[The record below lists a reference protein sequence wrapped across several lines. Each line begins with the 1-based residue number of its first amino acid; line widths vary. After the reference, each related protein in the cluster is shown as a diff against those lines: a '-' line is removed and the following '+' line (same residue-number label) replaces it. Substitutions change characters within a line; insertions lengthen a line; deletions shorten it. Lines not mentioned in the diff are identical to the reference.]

1 MSYLVVGISH
11 RSADISVLERVALDP
26 DAATKLAL
34 AVKHTPAV
42 AESAV
47 LATCNRT
54 EVYANVDRFHAGM
67 DEVTAILSDVTGVPL
82 LDLAEHLYVHFEEG
96 AVAHLFQVAVGLDSM
111 VVGESQILGQVKES
125 LRVGQDLETVGSD
138 LNALFQHALR
148 VGKRARAETGIDSAG
163 RSVVSAG
170 LDAVG
175 GFEGRRALVIGAG
188 SMASLAA
195 QTLLTGGAASVTI
208 ANRNYDRAV
217 ALAERVGGTAIQLAA
232 VPDALT
238 DADLVVSCT
247 GARGVVLTE
256 QMIRTATGGRPFG
269 ILDVALPR
277 DVAPEAAR
285 IPGVT
290 LVTLADLART
300 AGGSE
305 DDIEDVR
312 RIVGAETGAFEATRR
327 AASVTPTVV
336 ALRAMATELVD
347 AELARLDRKLPGLDD
362 AQRDEVART
371 IRRVV
376 DKVLHTP
383 TVRVKELAADPGGP
397 TYADA
402 LRELFA
408 LDSAAVDAV
417 TTAKAPEQT
426 SMTSADAGKSS
437 ASATHLRSSGG
448 ERA

>member
-1 MSYLVVGISH
+1 VSYLVVGISH
-11 RSADISVLERVALDP
+11 RSADIDVLERVALDHE
-26 DAATKLAL
+26 AATKLAL

-54 EVYANVDRFHAGM
+54 EVYATVDRFHAGM
-67 DEVTAILSDVTGVPL
+67 DEVTAILSDITGVPL

-111 VVGESQILGQVKES
+111 VVGESQILGQVKET
-125 LRVGQDLETVGSD
+125 LRFGQDLETIGTD

-148 VGKRARAETGIDSAG
+148 VGKRARAETGIDAAG

-175 GFEGRRALVIGAG
+175 GFEGRRALIVGAG

-232 VPDALT
+232 VPDALA

-256 QMIRTATGGRPFG
+256 EMIRNATDGRPFG
-269 ILDVALPR
+269 VLDVALPR
-277 DVAPEAAR
+277 DVSPEAAR
-285 IPGVT
+285 LPGVT
-290 LVTLADLART
+290 LVTLADLAGT
-300 AGGSE
+300 AGGSQ
-305 DDIEDVR
+305 DDIDEVR
-312 RIVGAETGAFEATRR
+312 RIVGEETGSFEATRR
-327 AASVTPTVV
+327 AASVAPTVV
-336 ALRAMATELVD
+336 ALRAMATELVES
-347 AELARLDRKLPGLDD
+347 ELARLERKLPGLDE
-362 AQRDEVART
+362 AQRNEVART
-371 IRRVV
+371 VRRVV
-376 DKVLHTP
+376 DKVLHNP

-408 LDSAAVDAV
+408 LDPAKVDAV
-417 TTAKAPEQT
+417 TAAKTPEET
-426 SMTSADAGKSS
+426 SKTVAQA
-437 ASATHLRSSGG
+437 GG
-448 ERA
+448 ESA

>member
-11 RSADISVLERVALDP
+11 RSADINVLERVALDHE
-26 DAATKLAL
+26 AATKLAL

-54 EVYANVDRFHAGM
+54 EVYATVDRFHAGM
-67 DEVTAILSDVTGVPL
+67 DEVTAILSDITGVPL

-111 VVGESQILGQVKES
+111 VVGESQILGQVKDT
-125 LRVGQDLETVGSD
+125 LRVGQDLETIGTD

-148 VGKRARAETGIDSAG
+148 VGKRARAETGIDAAG

-175 GFEGRRALVIGAG
+175 GFEGRRALIVGAG

-195 QTLLTGGAASVTI
+195 QTLLNGNAASVTI

-217 ALAERVGGTAIQLAA
+217 ALAERVGGTAIPLAA
-232 VPDALT
+232 VPEALAE
-238 DADLVVSCT
+238 ADLVVSCT
-247 GARGVVLTE
+247 GARGVVLTAE
-256 QMIRTATGGRPFG
+256 MIRNATDGRPFG
-269 ILDVALPR
+269 VLDVALPR

-290 LVTLADLART
+290 LVTLADLAST
-300 AGGSE
+300 AGGSQ
-305 DDIEDVR
+305 DDIDEVR
-312 RIVGAETGAFEATRR
+312 RIVGEETGSFEATRR
-327 AASVTPTVV
+327 AASVAPTVV
-336 ALRAMATELVD
+336 ALRTMATELVES
-347 AELARLDRKLPGLDD
+347 ELARLERKLPGLDD
-362 AQRDEVART
+362 AQRNEVTRT

-376 DKVLHTP
+376 DKVLHNP

-408 LDSAAVDAV
+408 LDPAKVDAV
-417 TTAKAPEQT
+417 TAAKAPEET
-426 SMTSADAGKSS
+426 SKTVAQA
-437 ASATHLRSSGG
+437 GG
-448 ERA
+448 ESA

>member
-1 MSYLVVGISH
+1 MSFLVVGISH
-11 RSADISVLERVALDP
+11 RSAAIDVLERVALDA

-34 AVKHTPAV
+34 AVRNSAAV

-54 EVYANVDRFHAGM
+54 EVYATVDRFHAGM

-111 VVGESQILGQVKES
+111 VVGESQILGQVKET
-125 LRVGQDLETVGSD
+125 LRVGQDLETVGTD

-148 VGKRARAETGIDSAG
+148 VGKRARTETGIDSAG

-175 GFEGRRALVIGAG
+175 GFEGRRALVVGAG

-195 QTLLTGGAASVTI
+195 QTLLNGGAKTVTI

-217 ALAERVGGTAIQLAA
+217 ALTDRIGGTAIRLTD
-232 VPDALT
+232 VPEALR

-247 GARGVVLTE
+247 GARGVVLTAE
-256 QMIRTATGGRPFG
+256 TIRNATDGRSLG
-269 ILDVALPR
+269 VLDIALPR

-290 LVTLADLART
+290 LITLADLIGT
-300 AGGSE
+300 AGGSQA
-305 DDIEDVR
+305 DIDEVR
-312 RIVGAETGAFEATRR
+312 RIVGEETGSFEATRR
-327 AASVTPTVV
+327 AASVAPTVV
-336 ALRAMATELVD
+336 ALRAMASSLVD
-347 AELARLDRKLPGLDD
+347 SELARLERRLPELGEHE
-362 AQRDEVART
+362 RHEVERT

-376 DKVLHTP
+376 DKVLHNP
-383 TVRVKELAADPGGP
+383 TVRVKELGGDPGGP

-402 LRELFA
+402 LRQLFA
-408 LDSAAVDAV
+408 LDQATVDAV
-417 TTAKAPEQT
+417 TAAKTPAETSNTRADSTAT
-426 SMTSADAGKSS
+426 
-437 ASATHLRSSGG
+437 GG
-448 ERA
+448 EQA

>member
-11 RSADISVLERVALDP
+11 RSADINVLERVALDA

-34 AVKHTPAV
+34 AVQQTPAV

-54 EVYANVDRFHAGM
+54 EVYATVDRFHAGM
-67 DEVTAILSDVTGVPL
+67 DEVTAILSDITGVPL

-96 AVAHLFQVAVGLDSM
+96 SVAHLFQVAVGLDSM
-111 VVGESQILGQVKES
+111 IVGESQILGQVKET
-125 LRVGQDLETVGSD
+125 LRVGQDLETIGTD

-148 VGKRARAETGIDSAG
+148 VGKRARTETGIDSAG

-170 LDAVG
+170 LEAVG
-175 GFEGRRALVIGAG
+175 GFEGRRALVVGAG

-195 QTLLTGGAASVTI
+195 QTLINGGAKSVTI

-217 ALAERVGGTAIQLAA
+217 ALTDRIGGTAIRLAD
-232 VPDALT
+232 VPDALRE
-238 DADLVVSCT
+238 ADLIVSCT

-256 QMIRTATGGRPFG
+256 EMIRNASDGRPLG
-269 ILDVALPR
+269 VLDVALPR
-277 DVAPEAAR
+277 DVAPEVAR

-290 LVTLADLART
+290 LVTLADLAGT
-300 AGGSE
+300 AGGS
-305 DDIEDVR
+305 DADIDEVR
-312 RIVGAETGAFEATRR
+312 RIVGEETGAFEATRR
-327 AASVTPTVV
+327 AASVAPTVV
-336 ALRAMATELVD
+336 ALRTMATELVD
-347 AELARLDRKLPGLDD
+347 SELARLDRRLPGLDEQ
-362 AQRDEVART
+362 QRHEVSRT

-376 DKVLHTP
+376 DKLLHNP
-383 TVRVKELAADPGGP
+383 TVRVKELGGDPGGP

-408 LDSAAVDAV
+408 LDQATVDAV
-417 TTAKAPEQT
+417 TAVKSPEET
-426 SMTSADAGKSS
+426 SKTSADARQG
-437 ASATHLRSSGG
+437 GG
-448 ERA
+448 EQA

>member
-11 RSADISVLERVALDP
+11 RSAAIDVLERVALDA

-34 AVKHTPAV
+34 TVNNSPAV
-42 AESAV
+42 AETAV

-54 EVYANVDRFHAGM
+54 EVYGSVDRFHAGM
-67 DEVTAILSDVTGVPL
+67 DEITAILSEITGVPL
-82 LDLAEHLYVHFEEG
+82 IDLAEHLYVHFEEG

-111 VVGESQILGQVKES
+111 VVGESQILGQVKET
-125 LRVGQDLETVGSD
+125 LRVGQDLETIGSD

-148 VGKRARAETGIDSAG
+148 VGKRARTETGIDSAG

-170 LDAVG
+170 LEAVG
-175 GFEGRRALVIGAG
+175 GFEDRRALIVGAG

-195 QTLLTGGAASVTI
+195 QTLANGGARSVTV

-217 ALAERVGGTAIQLAA
+217 VLAERIGGTAIRLAD
-232 VPDALT
+232 VPKALH

-256 QMIRTATGGRPFG
+256 EMLRDASDGRPLG
-269 ILDVALPR
+269 VLDVALPR

-285 IPGVT
+285 IPGVA

-305 DDIEDVR
+305 DDIDEVR
-312 RIVGAETGAFEATRR
+312 RIVGEESGSFEATRR
-327 AASVTPTVV
+327 AASVAPTVV
-336 ALRAMATELVD
+336 ALRAMASGLVD
-347 AELARLDRKLPGLDD
+347 SELARLERRLPGLDEHE
-362 AQRDEVART
+362 RHEVERT

-376 DKVLHTP
+376 DKVLHNP
-383 TVRVKELAADPGGP
+383 TVRVKELGGDPGGP

-402 LRELFA
+402 LRQLFA
-408 LDSAAVDAV
+408 LDQAAVDAV
-417 TTAKAPEQT
+417 TAAKTPGET
-426 SMTSADAGKSS
+426 SNTRADSN
-437 ASATHLRSSGG
+437 ATGG
-448 ERA
+448 EHA

>member
-11 RSADISVLERVALDP
+11 RSADINVLERVALDA

-42 AESAV
+42 SESAV

-54 EVYANVDRFHAGM
+54 EVYATVDRFHAGM

-82 LDLAEHLYVHFEEG
+82 MDLAEHLYVHFEEG

-125 LRVGQDLETVGSD
+125 LRVGQDLETIGTE
-138 LNALFQHALR
+138 LNAVLQHALR
-148 VGKRARAETGIDSAG
+148 VGKRARTETGIDAAG

-175 GFEGRRALVIGAG
+175 GFAGRRALIVGAG

-195 QTLLTGGAASVTI
+195 QTLLNGGAASVTI

-217 ALAERVGGTAIQLAA
+217 ALTDRVGGTPIQLAA
-232 VPDALT
+232 VPDALA

-247 GARGVVLTE
+247 GARGVVLTAE
-256 QMIRTATGGRPFG
+256 MIRNATDGRPFG
-269 ILDVALPR
+269 VLDVALPR

-290 LVTLADLART
+290 LVTLADLVGT

-305 DDIEDVR
+305 DDIEEVR
-312 RIVGAETGAFEATRR
+312 RIVSEETGSFEATRR
-327 AASVTPTVV
+327 AASVAPTVV

-362 AQRDEVART
+362 AQRHEVART

-408 LDSAAVDAV
+408 LDPATVDAV
-417 TTAKAPEQT
+417 TAAKKPEETSQT
-426 SMTSADAGKSS
+426 RADA
-437 ASATHLRSSGG
+437 TGG
-448 ERA
+448 DRA

>member
-11 RSADISVLERVALDP
+11 RSADINVLERVALDP

-42 AESAV
+42 SESAV

-54 EVYANVDRFHAGM
+54 EVYATVDRFHAGM

-96 AVAHLFQVAVGLDSM
+96 AVAHLFQVSVGLDSM
-111 VVGESQILGQVKES
+111 IVGESQILGQVKDT
-125 LRVGQDLETVGSD
+125 LRVGQDLETVGTE
-138 LNALFQHALR
+138 LNAVLQHALR
-148 VGKRARAETGIDSAG
+148 VGKRARTETGIDAAG

-175 GFEGRRALVIGAG
+175 GFEGRRALIVGAG

-195 QTLLTGGAASVTI
+195 QTLLNGGAASVTI

-217 ALAERVGGTAIQLAA
+217 ALAKRVGGTAVQLAN
-232 VPDALT
+232 VPEALAE
-238 DADLVVSCT
+238 ADLVVSCT

-256 QMIRTATGGRPFG
+256 EMIRNATDGRPFG
-269 ILDVALPR
+269 VLDVALPR

-290 LVTLADLART
+290 LVTLADLAGT

-305 DDIEDVR
+305 DDIDGVR
-312 RIVGAETGAFEATRR
+312 RIVSEETGSFEATRR
-327 AASVTPTVV
+327 AASVAPTVV

-347 AELARLDRKLPGLDD
+347 SELARLERKLPGLDD
-362 AQRDEVART
+362 AQRQEVART

-397 TYADA
+397 TYAEA

-408 LDSAAVDAV
+408 LDPATVDAV
-417 TTAKAPEQT
+417 TAAKIPEET
-426 SMTSADAGKSS
+426 SNTRADA
-437 ASATHLRSSGG
+437 TGG
-448 ERA
+448 DRA

>member
-1 MSYLVVGISH
+1 MVVGISH

-34 AVKHTPAV
+34 AVQETPAV

-67 DEVTAILSDVTGVPL
+67 DEVTAILADVTGVPL

-111 VVGESQILGQVKES
+111 IVGESQILGQLKET
-125 LRVGQDLETVGSD
+125 LRIGQDLETIGTG
-138 LNALFQHALR
+138 LNAVFQHALR
-148 VGKRARAETGIDSAG
+148 VGKRARTETGIDSAG

-175 GFEGRRALVIGAG
+175 GYQGRRALVVGAG

-195 QTLLTGGAASVTI
+195 QTLLAGGASSVTI

-217 ALAERVGGTAIQLAA
+217 ALADRIGGTAIKLAD
-232 VPDALT
+232 VPAAMGE
-238 DADLVVSCT
+238 ADLIVSCT

-256 QMIRTATGGRPFG
+256 EMVRDAADGRPFG
-269 ILDVALPR
+269 VLDIALPR
-277 DVAPEAAR
+277 DVDPAAAR
-285 IPGVT
+285 IAGVT
-290 LVTLADLART
+290 LVTLADLAGT

-305 DDIEDVR
+305 HDIDEVR
-312 RIVGAETGAFEATRR
+312 RIVGQETGAFEATRR
-327 AASVTPTVV
+327 AASVLPTVV
-336 ALRAMATELVD
+336 ALRTMASELVD
-347 AELARLDRKLPGLDD
+347 SELARLDRRLPGLDET
-362 AQRDEVART
+362 QRGEVART

-408 LDSAAVDAV
+408 LDPATVDAV
-417 TTAKAPEQT
+417 TAPKEAPHDTTATAAQT
-426 SMTSADAGKSS
+426 T
-437 ASATHLRSSGG
+437 GG
-448 ERA
+448 DPA

>member
-11 RSADISVLERVALDP
+11 RSADITVLERVALDS
-26 DAATKLAL
+26 DAATKLAI
-34 AVKHTPAV
+34 AVQNSAAV
-42 AESAV
+42 TESAV

-54 EVYANVDRFHAGM
+54 EVYASVDRFHAGM
-67 DEVTAILSDVTGVPL
+67 DEVTAILADITGVPL
-82 LDLAEHLYVHFEEG
+82 IDLAEHLYVHFEEG

-111 VVGESQILGQVKES
+111 VVGESQILGQVKET
-125 LRVGQDLETVGSD
+125 LRVGQELETISTD

-170 LDAVG
+170 LDAVAGPIG
-175 GFEGRRALVIGAG
+175 GLAGRRALVVGAG

-195 QTLLTGGAASVTI
+195 QTLAADGATEIVV
-208 ANRNYDRAV
+208 ANRNLDRAMI
-217 ALAERVGGTAIQLAA
+217 LAERVGGTAIPLAS
-232 VPDALT
+232 VPAAMAE
-238 DADLVVSCT
+238 ADVVVSCT

-256 QMIRTATGGRPFG
+256 EMVSTAANGRPFG
-269 ILDVALPR
+269 VLDVALPR

-285 IPGVT
+285 LPGVT
-290 LVTLADLART
+290 LVTLADLVGT
-300 AGGSE
+300 AGGAE
-305 DDIEDVR
+305 EDIEDVR
-312 RIVGAETGAFEATRR
+312 RIVHEETGAFAATRR
-327 AASVTPTVV
+327 AVSVTPTVV
-336 ALRAMATELVD
+336 ALRTMASALVD
-347 AELARLDRKLPGLDD
+347 TELARLDRRLPDLDD
-362 AQRDEVART
+362 AQRQEVART

-408 LDSAAVDAV
+408 LDQAAVDAV
-417 TTAKAPEQT
+417 SAPL
-426 SMTSADAGKSS
+426 DKPAGK
-437 ASATHLRSSGG
+437 TVDKTGG
-448 ERA
+448 ETA

>member
-11 RSADISVLERVALDP
+11 RSADINVLERVALDP

-34 AVKHTPAV
+34 AVQHTPAV
-42 AESAV
+42 GESAV
-47 LATCNRT
+47 IATCNRT
-54 EVYANVDRFHAGM
+54 EVYATVERFHAGM

-111 VVGESQILGQVKES
+111 IVGESQILGQVKET
-125 LRVGQDLETVGSD
+125 LRVGQDLETIGTD
-138 LNALFQHALR
+138 LNALIQHALR
-148 VGKRARAETGIDSAG
+148 VGKRARTETGIDSAG

-170 LDAVG
+170 LEAVG
-175 GFEGRRALVIGAG
+175 GFEGRRAVVVGAG

-195 QTLLTGGAASVTI
+195 QTLINGGAQSVTI
-208 ANRNYDRAV
+208 ANRNYDRAI
-217 ALAERVGGTAIQLAA
+217 ALTERIGGTAIQLAA
-232 VPDALT
+232 VPDALA

-256 QMIRTATGGRPFG
+256 EMIRNAADGRPFG
-269 ILDVALPR
+269 VLDVALPR
-277 DVAPEAAR
+277 DVAPEVAR
-285 IPGVT
+285 IPGVR
-290 LVTLADLART
+290 LITLADLAGT

-305 DDIEDVR
+305 HDIDEVR
-312 RIVGAETGAFEATRR
+312 RIVGEETGSFEATRR
-327 AASVTPTVV
+327 AASVAPTVV
-336 ALRAMATELVD
+336 ALRTMATELVD
-347 AELARLDRKLPGLDD
+347 SELARLERRLPGLDEN
-362 AQRDEVART
+362 QRHEVART

-376 DKVLHTP
+376 DKVLHNP

-408 LDSAAVDAV
+408 LDPATVDAV
-417 TTAKAPEQT
+417 TAAKAPAET
-426 SMTSADAGKSS
+426 SHTRADA
-437 ASATHLRSSGG
+437 TGG
-448 ERA
+448 EHA

>member
-11 RSADISVLERVALDP
+11 RSADINVLERVALDP

-34 AVKHTPAV
+34 TVKQSPAV

-47 LATCNRT
+47 VATCNRT
-54 EVYANVDRFHAGM
+54 EVYATVDRFHAGM
-67 DEVTAILSDVTGVPL
+67 DEVTAILADVTGVPL

-111 VVGESQILGQVKES
+111 IVGESQILGQVKES
-125 LRVGQDLETVGSD
+125 LRFGQDLETIGTD

-175 GFEGRRALVIGAG
+175 GFEGRRALIVGAG

-195 QTLLTGGAASVTI
+195 QTLLNGGAKSVVI
-208 ANRNYDRAV
+208 ANRNYERAV
-217 ALAERVGGTAIQLAA
+217 ALTDRIGGTAIQLAE
-232 VPDALT
+232 VPAALAG
-238 DADLVVSCT
+238 ADLVVSCT

-256 QMIRTATGGRPFG
+256 EMIRNAADGRPFG
-269 ILDVALPR
+269 VLDIALPR

-290 LVTLADLART
+290 LVTLADLAGT

-305 DDIEDVR
+305 HDIDEVR

-327 AASVTPTVV
+327 AASVAPTVV

-347 AELARLDRKLPGLDD
+347 SELARLERRLPGLDET
-362 AQRDEVART
+362 QRHEVART
-371 IRRVV
+371 IQRVV
-376 DKVLHTP
+376 DKVLHNP

-402 LRELFA
+402 LRQLFA
-408 LDSAAVDAV
+408 LDQATVDAV
-417 TTAKAPEQT
+417 TTPKKSRGEQ
-426 SMTSADAGKSS
+426 A
-437 ASATHLRSSGG
+437 
-448 ERA
+448 

>member
-1 MSYLVVGISH
+1 MCARREARSQVSYLVVGISH

-34 AVKHTPAV
+34 AVQLTPAV
-42 AESAV
+42 SESAV
-47 LATCNRT
+47 VATCNRT

-111 VVGESQILGQVKES
+111 IVGESQILGQVKES
-125 LRVGQDLETVGSD
+125 LRAGQDLETIGSS

-148 VGKRARAETGIDSAG
+148 VGKRARTETGIDSAG

-170 LDAVG
+170 LEAVG
-175 GFEGRRALVIGAG
+175 GFEGRRALVVGAG

-195 QTLLTGGAASVTI
+195 QTLLAGGATSVTI
-208 ANRNYDRAV
+208 ANRNFERAV
-217 ALAERVGGTAIQLAA
+217 ALANRVGGTAIQLAN
-232 VPDALT
+232 VPEALAE
-238 DADLVVSCT
+238 ADLVVSCT

-256 QMIRTATGGRPFG
+256 EMIANAGDGRPLG
-269 ILDVALPR
+269 VLDVALPR
-277 DVAPEAAR
+277 DVDAAAAR

-290 LVTLADLART
+290 LVTLADLAGT

-305 DDIEDVR
+305 QDIEEVR
-312 RIVGAETGAFEATRR
+312 RIVGEETGAFEATRR
-327 AASVTPTVV
+327 AATVAPTVV
-336 ALRAMATELVD
+336 ALRAMASELVE
-347 AELARLDRKLPGLDD
+347 AELARLERRLPNLDD
-362 AQRDEVART
+362 VQREEVSRT
-371 IRRVV
+371 VHRVV

-408 LDSAAVDAV
+408 LDPAAVDAV
-417 TTAKAPEQT
+417 TAPKTAAKT
-426 SMTSADAGKSS
+426 T
-437 ASATHLRSSGG
+437 GG
-448 ERA
+448 ETA

>member
-11 RSADISVLERVALDP
+11 RSADINVLERVALDA

-34 AVKHTPAV
+34 AVKLTPAV
-42 AESAV
+42 SESAV

-54 EVYANVDRFHAGM
+54 EVYATVDRFHAGM
-67 DEVTAILSDVTGVPL
+67 DEVTAILSDITGVPL

-111 VVGESQILGQVKES
+111 VVGESQILGQVKDS
-125 LRVGQDLETVGSD
+125 LRVGQDLETIGTE

-148 VGKRARAETGIDSAG
+148 VGKRARTETGIDSAG

-175 GFEGRRALVIGAG
+175 GFEGRRALIVGAG

-195 QTLLTGGAASVTI
+195 QTLLAGGAASVTI

-217 ALAERVGGTAIQLAA
+217 ALADRVGGTAVQLAA
-232 VPDALT
+232 VPDALA

-256 QMIRTATGGRPFG
+256 EMIRNATDGRPFG
-269 ILDVALPR
+269 VLDVALPR
-277 DVAPEAAR
+277 DVAPEAAQ

-290 LVTLADLART
+290 LVTLADLAST

-305 DDIEDVR
+305 DDIDEVR
-312 RIVGAETGAFEATRR
+312 RIVSAETGSFEATRR
-327 AASVTPTVV
+327 AASVAPTVV
-336 ALRAMATELVD
+336 ALRAMATELVES
-347 AELARLDRKLPGLDD
+347 ELARLDRKLPGLDD
-362 AQRDEVART
+362 TQRHEVART

-408 LDSAAVDAV
+408 LDPATVDAV
-417 TTAKAPEQT
+417 TAAKTPEET
-426 SMTSADAGKSS
+426 SNTRADA
-437 ASATHLRSSGG
+437 TGG
-448 ERA
+448 DR

>member
-11 RSADISVLERVALDP
+11 RSADINVLERVALDA

-54 EVYANVDRFHAGM
+54 EVYATVDRFHAGM
-67 DEVTAILSDVTGVPL
+67 DEVTAILSEITGVPL

-111 VVGESQILGQVKES
+111 IVGESQILGQVKES
-125 LRVGQDLETVGSD
+125 LRAGQDLETIGTG
-138 LNALFQHALR
+138 LNALYQHALR
-148 VGKRARAETGIDSAG
+148 VGKRARAETGIDAAG

-170 LDAVG
+170 LDSVG
-175 GFEGRRALVIGAG
+175 GFEGRRALIVGAG

-195 QTLLTGGAASVTI
+195 QTLLNGGAASVTI

-217 ALAERVGGTAIQLAA
+217 ALTDRVGGTAIQLAA
-232 VPDALT
+232 VPDALAE
-238 DADLVVSCT
+238 ADLVVSCT

-256 QMIRTATGGRPFG
+256 EMIRNATDGRPLG
-269 ILDVALPR
+269 VLDVALPR

-290 LVTLADLART
+290 LVTLADLAGT

-305 DDIEDVR
+305 DDIEEVR
-312 RIVGAETGAFEATRR
+312 RIVSEETGSFEATRR
-327 AASVTPTVV
+327 AASVAPTVV
-336 ALRAMATELVD
+336 ALRAMASELVES
-347 AELARLDRKLPGLDD
+347 ELARLDRKLPGLDD
-362 AQRDEVART
+362 NQRHEVART

-408 LDSAAVDAV
+408 LDPATVDAV
-417 TTAKAPEQT
+417 TAAKTPEET
-426 SMTSADAGKSS
+426 SHTRADA
-437 ASATHLRSSGG
+437 TGG
-448 ERA
+448 DRA

>member
-1 MSYLVVGISH
+1 VQ
-11 RSADISVLERVALDP
+11 
-26 DAATKLAL
+26 
-34 AVKHTPAV
+34 HTPAV
-42 AESAV
+42 SESAV

-67 DEVTAILSDVTGVPL
+67 DEVTAILSDITGVPL

-125 LRVGQDLETVGSD
+125 LRVGQDLETIGSD

-148 VGKRARAETGIDSAG
+148 VGKRARTETGIDSAG

-170 LDAVG
+170 LEAVG
-175 GFEGRRALVIGAG
+175 GFEGRRALIVGAG

-195 QTLLTGGAASVTI
+195 QTLLNGGASSVTI

-217 ALAERVGGTAIQLAA
+217 ALADRVGGTAIPLAA
-232 VPDALT
+232 VPDALAE
-238 DADLVVSCT
+238 ADLVVSCT

-256 QMIRTATGGRPFG
+256 EMIRNATDGRPYG
-269 ILDVALPR
+269 VLDVALPR
-277 DVAPEAAR
+277 DVAPGAAR

-290 LVTLADLART
+290 LVTLADLAGT

-305 DDIEDVR
+305 DDIEEVR
-312 RIVGAETGAFEATRR
+312 RIVSEETGSFEATRR
-327 AASVTPTVV
+327 AASVAPTVV

-347 AELARLDRKLPGLDD
+347 SELARLDRKLPGLDE
-362 AQRDEVART
+362 AQRSEVART

-376 DKVLHTP
+376 DKVLHNP

-402 LRELFA
+402 LRALFA
-408 LDSAAVDAV
+408 LDPATVDAV
-417 TTAKAPEQT
+417 TAAKTPEET
-426 SMTSADAGKSS
+426 SKTRADSKIE
-437 ASATHLRSSGG
+437 GG
-448 ERA
+448 RA

>member
-11 RSADISVLERVALDP
+11 RSADINVLERVALDP

-42 AESAV
+42 SESAV

-54 EVYANVDRFHAGM
+54 EVYATVDRFHAGM

-96 AVAHLFQVAVGLDSM
+96 AVAHLFQVSVGLDSM
-111 VVGESQILGQVKES
+111 IVGESQILGQVKDT
-125 LRVGQDLETVGSD
+125 LRVGQDLETVGTE
-138 LNALFQHALR
+138 LNAVLQHALR
-148 VGKRARAETGIDSAG
+148 VGKRARTETGIDAAG

-175 GFEGRRALVIGAG
+175 GLEGRRALVVGAG

-195 QTLLTGGAASVTI
+195 QTLLNGGAASVTI

-217 ALAERVGGTAIQLAA
+217 ALAERVGGRAVQLAN
-232 VPDALT
+232 VPEALAET
-238 DADLVVSCT
+238 DLVVSCT

-256 QMIRTATGGRPFG
+256 EMIRNATDGRPFG
-269 ILDVALPR
+269 VLDVALPR
-277 DVAPEAAR
+277 DVAPEVAR

-290 LVTLADLART
+290 LVTLADLAGT

-305 DDIEDVR
+305 ADIDGVR
-312 RIVGAETGAFEATRR
+312 RIVSEETGSFEATRR
-327 AASVTPTVV
+327 AASVAPTVV

-347 AELARLDRKLPGLDD
+347 SELARLDRKLPGLDD
-362 AQRDEVART
+362 TQRQEVART

-408 LDSAAVDAV
+408 LDPATVDAV
-417 TTAKAPEQT
+417 TAAKTPEET
-426 SMTSADAGKSS
+426 SNTRADA
-437 ASATHLRSSGG
+437 TGG
-448 ERA
+448 DRA

>member
-11 RSADISVLERVALDP
+11 RSADINVLERVALDP

-34 AVKHTPAV
+34 AVQHTPAV
-42 AESAV
+42 GESAV
-47 LATCNRT
+47 IATCNRT
-54 EVYANVDRFHAGM
+54 EVYATVERFHAGM

-111 VVGESQILGQVKES
+111 IVGESQILGQVKET
-125 LRVGQDLETVGSD
+125 LRVGQDLETIGTD
-138 LNALFQHALR
+138 LNALIQHALR

-170 LDAVG
+170 LEAVG
-175 GFEGRRALVIGAG
+175 GFDGRRALVVGAG

-195 QTLLTGGAASVTI
+195 QTLINGGAQSVTI
-208 ANRNYDRAV
+208 ANRNYDRAI
-217 ALAERVGGTAIQLAA
+217 ALTERIGGTAIQLAA
-232 VPDALT
+232 VPDALA

-256 QMIRTATGGRPFG
+256 EMIRNAADGRPFG
-269 ILDVALPR
+269 VLDVALPR
-277 DVAPEAAR
+277 DVAPEVAR
-285 IPGVT
+285 IPGVR
-290 LVTLADLART
+290 LITLADLAGT

-305 DDIEDVR
+305 HDIDEVR
-312 RIVGAETGAFEATRR
+312 RIVGEETGSFEATRR
-327 AASVTPTVV
+327 AASVAPTVV
-336 ALRAMATELVD
+336 ALRTMATELVD
-347 AELARLDRKLPGLDD
+347 SELARLERRLPGLDEN
-362 AQRDEVART
+362 QRHEVART

-376 DKVLHTP
+376 DKVLHNP

-408 LDSAAVDAV
+408 LDPATVDAV
-417 TTAKAPEQT
+417 TAAKAPAET
-426 SMTSADAGKSS
+426 SHTRADA
-437 ASATHLRSSGG
+437 TGG
-448 ERA
+448 EHA

>member
-11 RSADISVLERVALDP
+11 RSAAIDVLERVALDA
-26 DAATKLAL
+26 DAATKLAI
-34 AVKHTPAV
+34 AVRNSAAV

-54 EVYANVDRFHAGM
+54 EVYATVDRFHAGM

-111 VVGESQILGQVKES
+111 VVGESQILGQVKET
-125 LRVGQDLETVGSD
+125 LRVGQDLETVGTD

-148 VGKRARAETGIDSAG
+148 VGKRARSETGIDSAG

-175 GFEGRRALVIGAG
+175 GFEGRRALIVGAG

-195 QTLLTGGAASVTI
+195 QTLAAGGAQSVTV

-217 ALAERVGGTAIQLAA
+217 ALAERISGTAIRLAD
-232 VPDALT
+232 VPVALK

-247 GARGVVLTE
+247 GARGVVLTAE
-256 QMIRTATGGRPFG
+256 MMRDATDGRPLG
-269 ILDVALPR
+269 VLDVALPR

-285 IPGVT
+285 IAGVT
-290 LVTLADLART
+290 LITLADLIGT
-300 AGGSE
+300 AGGSQA
-305 DDIEDVR
+305 DIDEVR
-312 RIVGAETGAFEATRR
+312 RIVGEETGSFEATRR
-327 AASVTPTVV
+327 AASVAPTVV
-336 ALRAMATELVD
+336 ALRAMASSLVD
-347 AELARLDRKLPGLDD
+347 SELARLERRLPELDEHE
-362 AQRDEVART
+362 RHEVERT

-376 DKVLHTP
+376 DKVLHNP
-383 TVRVKELAADPGGP
+383 TVRVKELGGDPGGP

-402 LRELFA
+402 LRQLFA
-408 LDSAAVDAV
+408 LDQATVDAV
-417 TTAKAPEQT
+417 TAAKDPEETSQT
-426 SMTSADAGKSS
+426 PADAV
-437 ASATHLRSSGG
+437 RQSGG
-448 ERA
+448 QR

>member
-11 RSADISVLERVALDP
+11 RSADINVLERVALDP

-34 AVKHTPAV
+34 AVQHTPAV
-42 AESAV
+42 GESAV
-47 LATCNRT
+47 IATCNRT
-54 EVYANVDRFHAGM
+54 EVYATVDRFHAGM

-111 VVGESQILGQVKES
+111 IVGESQILGQVKET
-125 LRVGQDLETVGSD
+125 LRVGQDLETIGTD
-138 LNALFQHALR
+138 LNALIQHALR
-148 VGKRARAETGIDSAG
+148 VGKRARTETGIDSAG

-170 LDAVG
+170 LEAVG
-175 GFEGRRALVIGAG
+175 GFEGRRAVVVGAG

-195 QTLLTGGAASVTI
+195 QTLINGGAQSVTI
-208 ANRNYDRAV
+208 ANRNYDRAI
-217 ALAERVGGTAIQLAA
+217 ALTERIGGTAIQLAA
-232 VPDALT
+232 VPDALA

-256 QMIRTATGGRPFG
+256 EMIRNAADGRPFG
-269 ILDVALPR
+269 VLDVALPR
-277 DVAPEAAR
+277 DVAPEVAR
-285 IPGVT
+285 IPGVR
-290 LVTLADLART
+290 LITLADLAGT

-305 DDIEDVR
+305 HDIDEVR
-312 RIVGAETGAFEATRR
+312 RIVGEETGSFEATRR
-327 AASVTPTVV
+327 AASVAPTVV
-336 ALRAMATELVD
+336 ALRTMATELVD
-347 AELARLDRKLPGLDD
+347 SELARLERRLPGLDEN
-362 AQRDEVART
+362 QRHEVART

-376 DKVLHTP
+376 DKVLHNP

-408 LDSAAVDAV
+408 LDPATVDAV
-417 TTAKAPEQT
+417 TAAKAPAET
-426 SMTSADAGKSS
+426 SHTRADA
-437 ASATHLRSSGG
+437 TGG
-448 ERA
+448 EHA

>member
-11 RSADISVLERVALDP
+11 RSADINVLERVALDP

-34 AVKHTPAV
+34 TVKHAPAV

-54 EVYANVDRFHAGM
+54 EVYATVDRFHAGM
-67 DEVTAILSDVTGVPL
+67 DEVTAILSDITGVPL

-111 VVGESQILGQVKES
+111 IVGESQILGQVKET
-125 LRVGQDLETVGSD
+125 LRVGQDLETIGTD
-138 LNALFQHALR
+138 LNALIQHALR
-148 VGKRARAETGIDSAG
+148 VGKRARTETGIDSAG

-170 LDAVG
+170 LEAVG
-175 GFEGRRALVIGAG
+175 GFEGRRALIVGAG

-195 QTLLTGGAASVTI
+195 QTLINGGATSVTI
-208 ANRNYDRAV
+208 ANRNYERAV
-217 ALAERVGGTAIQLAA
+217 ALAERVGGTAIQLAN
-232 VPDALT
+232 VPDALI

-256 QMIRTATGGRPFG
+256 EMIRNAADGRPFG
-269 ILDVALPR
+269 VLDVALPR

-290 LVTLADLART
+290 LVTLADLAGT

-305 DDIEDVR
+305 HDIDEVR
-312 RIVGAETGAFEATRR
+312 RIVGEETGSFEATRR
-327 AASVTPTVV
+327 AASVAPTVV
-336 ALRAMATELVD
+336 ALRTMATELVD
-347 AELARLDRKLPGLDD
+347 SELARLERKLPGLDET
-362 AQRDEVART
+362 QRHEVART

-376 DKVLHTP
+376 DKVLHNP

-402 LRELFA
+402 LRQLFA
-408 LDSAAVDAV
+408 LDQATVDAV
-417 TTAKAPEQT
+417 TTP
-426 SMTSADAGKSS
+426 KSS
-437 ASATHLRSSGG
+437 GSEQA
-448 ERA
+448 

>member
-11 RSADISVLERVALDP
+11 RSADINVLERVALDP

-34 AVKHTPAV
+34 AVQHTPAV
-42 AESAV
+42 GESAV
-47 LATCNRT
+47 IATCNRT
-54 EVYANVDRFHAGM
+54 EVYATVERFHAGM

-111 VVGESQILGQVKES
+111 IVGESQILGQVKET
-125 LRVGQDLETVGSD
+125 LRVGQDLETIGTD
-138 LNALFQHALR
+138 LNALIQHALR
-148 VGKRARAETGIDSAG
+148 VGKRARTETGIDSAG

-170 LDAVG
+170 LEAVG
-175 GFEGRRALVIGAG
+175 GFEGRRAVVVGAG

-195 QTLLTGGAASVTI
+195 QTLINGGAQSVTI
-208 ANRNYDRAV
+208 ANRNYDRAI
-217 ALAERVGGTAIQLAA
+217 ALTERIGGTAIQLAA
-232 VPDALT
+232 VPDALA

-256 QMIRTATGGRPFG
+256 EMIRNAADGRPFG
-269 ILDVALPR
+269 VLDVALPR
-277 DVAPEAAR
+277 DVAPEVAR
-285 IPGVT
+285 IPGVR
-290 LVTLADLART
+290 LITLADLAGT

-305 DDIEDVR
+305 HDIDEVR
-312 RIVGAETGAFEATRR
+312 RIVGEETGSFEATRR
-327 AASVTPTVV
+327 AASVAPTVV
-336 ALRAMATELVD
+336 ALRTMATELVD
-347 AELARLDRKLPGLDD
+347 SELARLERRLPGLDEN
-362 AQRDEVART
+362 QRHEVART

-376 DKVLHTP
+376 DKVLHNP

-408 LDSAAVDAV
+408 LDPATVDAV
-417 TTAKAPEQT
+417 TAAKAPAET
-426 SMTSADAGKSS
+426 SHTRADA
-437 ASATHLRSSGG
+437 TGG
-448 ERA
+448 EQA